1 MSELK
6 LRPPKLPSF
15 SVKCGTVRMRGVV
28 SFVMMVSV
36 LVTTGAL
43 GGCSQAN
50 GPVQAQAPPPF
61 SITYIA
67 TWGVKGGDPGQL
79 EQPTDIATDSLG
91 NIYLADA
98 GNRFVDKFTWEG
110 RPLLSFGEPGLKYPQ
125 AITVDSGG
133 AIYLTDVGR
142 GSTFIFFPNGDRYHE
157 VRLKSHPNDEDIL
170 GVAVGEDG
178 LMHVLDADAGHV
190 FTYTPGM
197 RLLRNWQPAA
207 NAPNAKVRPRA
218 IAVGPDGYVYLVD
231 PAGNHILRYTNEG
244 QFESLVDAKADGV
257 DRKLSDQF
265 AVGLGYIFAMD
276 ADGRMLHVWTVDG
289 RPKLDIDLAPEL
301 GQANRAAP
309 SLAVSPRKELLV
321 LDRPEARVLRYRIN
335 F

>member
-1 MSELK
+1 MDKQPAERIQIAAFGRRVCRAS
-6 LRPPKLPSF
+6 SF
-15 SVKCGTVRMRGVV
+15 AVVMTV
-28 SFVMMVSV
+28 
-36 LVTTGAL
+36 LALAATL
-43 GGCSQAN
+43 GGCSQTGTRA
-50 GPVQAQAPPPF
+50 QAQAPPPF

-67 TWGVKGGDPGQL
+67 TWGVRGGDPGELQ
-79 EQPTDIATDSLG
+79 QPTDLATDSLG

-98 GNRFVDKFTWEG
+98 GSRFVDKFTWEG
-110 RPLLSFGEPGLKYPQ
+110 RPLLSFGEPSLKDPQ

-142 GSTFIFFPNGDRYHE
+142 ASTFVFFPSGDRYHE
-157 VRLKSHPNDEDIL
+157 VRLKSRPNDEDIL

-178 LMHVLDADAGHV
+178 LIHVLDADTGHV
-190 FTYTPGM
+190 FTYSPGF
-197 RLLRNWQPAA
+197 RLLRNWEPAA
-207 NAPNAKVRPRA
+207 SVPNAKVRPRA
-218 IAVGPDGYVYLVD
+218 IAMGPDGFLYLVD
-231 PAGNHILRYTNEG
+231 PAGNHILRFTNEG
-244 QFESLVDAKADGV
+244 QFASLVDARADGV
-257 DRKLSDQF
+257 DRRLSDQF

-276 ADGRMLHVWTVDG
+276 ADGRMLHVWTADG

-321 LDRPEARVLRYRIN
+321 LDRPEARVLRYRLN